1 MSPRSV
7 KQFRRQSVPE
17 PLRLAFACDRP
28 GLLASLSEPLR
39 VYTACRRR
47 SARFQK
53 LAACLYRYVAQEPW
67 NEEPSLTHHNQA
79 VMLSGYAK
87 LYDELAGAID
97 RAAVVADSNR
107 LVSTHLTAAVREGR
121 RHLTLEPNP
130 LPAFLQDR
138 LRHLVLHFIEEEVPE
153 F

>member
-1 MSPRSV
+1 M
-7 KQFRRQSVPE
+7 
-17 PLRLAFACDRP
+17 
-28 GLLASLSEPLR
+28 R

-53 LAACLYRYVAQEPW
+53 LAACLYRYIGEEPW
-67 NEEPSLTHHNQA
+67 NQQPSSTHHDQA
-79 VMLSGYAK
+79 VMLTRYAK
-87 LYDELAGAID
+87 LYDELGDAID
-97 RAAVVADSNR
+97 LAAVVADTNR
-107 LVSTHLTAAVREGR
+107 LVSTNLTAAVREGR